1 MGRLAKLSNTDY
13 RSLAAFRFEIR
24 KFLAFSEQAARSV
37 GIEPQQHQ
45 LLLAVRGMCAETRP
59 TIRLA
64 AERLCVKHH
73 TAVAL
78 VDKLERR
85 GLLARERGSED
96 KREVLLR
103 LTCEGEAMLR
113 ELSALHREQLQTV
126 GPAMVSALQT
136 ILSLHT
142 Q

>member
-1 MGRLAKLSNTDY
+1 MAKISNTDY

-24 KFLAFSEQAARSV
+24 KFLAFSERAARSV

-45 LLLAVRGMCAETRP
+45 LLLALRGMASDARP
-59 TIRLA
+59 TIRAA

-85 GLLARERGSED
+85 GLIARERSSVD

-103 LTCEGEAMLR
+103 LTSEGDAMLR
-113 ELSALHREQLQTV
+113 ELSTLHREQLRTV
-126 GPAMVSALQT
+126 GPAMVDALQS
-136 ILSLHT
+136 ILGLHA
-142 Q
+142 

>member
-1 MGRLAKLSNTDY
+1 MGKISNTDY
-13 RSLAAFRFEIR
+13 HSLAAFRFEIR
-24 KFLAFSEQAARSV
+24 KFLAFSEQAARSA

-45 LLLAVRGMCAETRP
+45 LLLIVRSMSGDARP

-64 AERLCVKHH
+64 ADRLCVKHH

-85 GLLARERGSED
+85 RLLARERGSAD

-103 LTCEGEAMLR
+103 LTAEGEEMLH
-113 ELSALHREQLQTV
+113 ELSSVHREQLRTV
-126 GPAMVSALQT
+126 GPAMVSALQL
-136 ILSLHT
+136 ILGL
-142 Q
+142 QAAE